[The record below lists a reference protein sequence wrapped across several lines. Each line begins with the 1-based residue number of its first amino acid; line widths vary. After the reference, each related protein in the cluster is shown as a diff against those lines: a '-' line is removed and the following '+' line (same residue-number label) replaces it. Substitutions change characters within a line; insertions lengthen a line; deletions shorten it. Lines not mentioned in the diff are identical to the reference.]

1 MRKWKQA
8 LALVL
13 ALVMTLSLVALPSFA
28 EGEGDGGGTAAT
40 QPVWPAEGSI
50 KLDKDAKA
58 VEGQK
63 NLWEV
68 TLGIQGKNYKTTSDV
83 VLVIDNSN
91 SMYYANGVDSSNGYE
106 SASKA
111 PRMKNTIAAAKAFA
125 DKLLTENSTTR
136 IALVVYGTNVHW
148 STDFYD
154 AAHKS
159 DLTKKLGEISQD
171 SDNGGTNQQAGIH
184 KAQELL
190 AASTG
195 KQKNIVILSD
205 GEATFCYEVTA
216 VNQSAPLEFDYELLK
231 ESNCGIG
238 SHNTP
243 TVQLNATEPKGD
255 TALTIKSCNYNTV
268 IGQGNKFA
276 LKDQSYSLSVNGYFN
291 HPQVTGSFKCSHFMA
306 TEQTW
311 NYTIDANNSNGQNN
325 STVHFTGYETKDTT
339 FSTRVSSLDVT
350 NSGQSTIWEANTAK
364 TAGTTI
370 FSVALQ
376 AGTNGEN
383 TLKSCATDAAKGYF
397 AIGQND
403 NVEQKLTSAF
413 EAIAGSIAIAASN
426 GSVADTMGENVQ
438 LSFSG
443 TAPVITTDK
452 AVYDAGEAD
461 VYISQGSATYDAVAR
476 RINWTV
482 GNVRE
487 GDNPIMKYKVTVK
500 EGYNP
505 STNEVLDANKEA
517 TFSYKNY
524 LGEDTVGTFPVPQVT
539 VGGGNILV
547 HYYLVND
554 QGKPINENG
563 AVVESPALAEQV
575 KPAAYH
581 EVDGSTGLS
590 YNIPYT
596 VSHDN
601 VANYNYFG
609 SYILNNGD
617 LIKGDFVEVTLTA
630 ANSNQHVWFAYTQTF
645 NVVHVRMDE
654 NGAAKTVQT
663 DTYTVS
669 ASFNLTDK
677 VNKDKDGNAV
687 TEGTFLYGG
696 AFQDAACTTAY
707 PFAEGETGL
716 SFAPKAGQ
724 TYYIWEVPSAYL
736 VPKTLDCWEHNT
748 EGQLDV
754 IGYYMLSVIDREVY
768 KEVGFYVN
776 DVRTPANQRTYKA
789 IDEDRGTTVVNLPE
803 GQSVAFEGI
812 TINLKQEGQ
821 SDSYTPSD
829 LVPAD
834 KYGYMLCYGLDKN
847 TYWSEAGK
855 AVSYYPYWVTLD
867 GVEVTNNVTRVG
879 TYQGVGHDRIQ
890 TANESRTAGCT
901 VPAAAET
908 QLLTMAFYCA
918 DGTPITADVPTV
930 EDVTVT
936 VVDGAKTYE
945 LTVPVGTS
953 ARDQI
958 SYQAPVGKVFA
969 GWFTDEA
976 CTTPANL
983 DSITQDTTIYAKY
996 VSDSYLDLHYAR
1008 NGLFRLRGVTLISAV
1023 DNPANYQESGI
1034 IVDGEKLPVA
1044 YAARYRLFYT
1054 ASGLFGAARNAKLM
1068 IAHQSLSG
1076 SGTLEV
1082 TPYWVTKDGTTVLG
1096 ENHTLHYNTRTI
1108 WE

>member
-1 MRKWKQA
+1 MAAARR
-8 LALVL
+8 
-13 ALVMTLSLVALPSFA
+13 
-28 EGEGDGGGTAAT
+28 AT

-58 VEGQK
+58 VVGQE

-68 TLGIQGKNYKTTSDV
+68 TLGIQGKNYSTTSDV
-83 VLVIDNSN
+83 VLVIDCSG
-91 SMYYANGVDSSNGYE
+91 SMEEGTKLEAT
-106 SASKA
+106 
-111 PRMKNTIAAAKAFA
+111 RTAAKAFG
-125 DKLLTENSTTR
+125 DKLLTEGSTTR
-136 IALVVYGTNVHW
+136 IAIVTYADEAAAYSDGH
-148 STDFYD
+148 FYM
-154 AAHKS
+154 AAERS
-159 DLTKKLGEISQD
+159 AFESAVDQATGAS
-171 SDNGGTNQQAGIH
+171 GATNQQAGIH
-184 KAQELL
+184 VAQQLL
-190 AASTG
+190 ASDSSTG

-205 GEATFCYEVTA
+205 GE
-216 VNQSAPLEFDYELLK
+216 
-231 ESNCGIG
+231 
-238 SHNTP
+238 P
-243 TVQLNATEPKGD
+243 TYSYPFVGGNASIDCEWII
-255 TALTIKSCNYNTV
+255 AHWFS
-268 IGQGNKFA
+268 GN
-276 LKDQSYSLSVNGYFN
+276 
-291 HPQVTGSFKCSHFMA
+291 PQVSSWPTTATPDYSTVVGSGNSFGLDGNILWHCTCRHNRTTDKLYGSF
-306 TEQTW
+306 
-311 NYTIDANNSNGQNN
+311 YYDSNGNFVCSN
-325 STVHFTGYETKDTT
+325 GSK
-339 FSTRVSSLDVT
+339 SSDNGVA
-350 NSGQSTIWEANTAK
+350 TIWEANQAK

-376 AGTNGEN
+376 ANTNGEN

-397 AIGQND
+397 SIGRND

-426 GSVADTMGENVQ
+426 GSVADTMGDEVQ

-443 TAPVITTDK
+443 AAPVITNDK
-452 AVYDAGEAD
+452 AVYDAGNAD
-461 VYISQGSATYDAVAR
+461 VYISQGSATYDADAR

-505 STNEVLDANKEA
+505 HTGEVLDANKSA

-547 HYYLVND
+547 HYYLVNG
-554 QGKPINENG
+554 QGQPINENG

-581 EVDGSTGLS
+581 EVDGSTGLT
-590 YNIPYT
+590 YNTPYT

-617 LIKGDFVEVTLTA
+617 LIKGDSVEVTLTA
-630 ANSNQHVWFAYTQTF
+630 ANSNQHVWFAYYQTF
-645 NVVHVRMDE
+645 NVVHVRMNDA
-654 NGAAKTVQT
+654 GAAQQVGEI
-663 DTYTVS
+663 DTYPVS
-669 ASFNLTDK
+669 SDFDLTDK

-696 AFQDAACTTAY
+696 AFQNAACTTAY

-716 SFAPKAGQ
+716 SFAPQAGA
-724 TYYIWEVPSAYL
+724 TYYIWEVPNTYL
-736 VPKTLDCWEHNT
+736 IPKTLDCWEHNT

-776 DVRTPANQRTYKA
+776 DVRTPANQRTYEA

-803 GQSVAFEGI
+803 GQSVAFESI

-847 TYWSEAGK
+847 TYWSQADES
-855 AVSYYPYWVTLD
+855 VSYYPYWVTLD

-996 VSDSYLDLHYAR
+996 VSDSYLDLHYVR

-1023 DNPANYQESGI
+1023 DDPANYQESGI

-1044 YAARYRLFYT
+1044 YANRYMLFNT
-1054 ASGLFGAARNAKLM
+1054 PASLFGAARNAKLM
-1068 IAHQSLSG
+1068 IARQSLSG

>member
-1 MRKWKQA
+1 MKKWKQA

-13 ALVMTLSLVALPSFA
+13 ALVMALSLVALPSFA
-28 EGEGDGGGTAAT
+28 EGEETGGGTAAT

-58 VEGQK
+58 VEGSN

-91 SMYYANGVDSSNGYE
+91 SMYTEHSNYYEYWYEYDESCRMYAT
-106 SASKA
+106 KQ
-111 PRMKNTIAAAKAFA
+111 AAQAFA
-125 DKLLTENSTTR
+125 EKLLTEDSSTR
-136 IALVVYGTNVHW
+136 IALVVYGTNVR
-148 STDFYD
+148 STTDFYD
-154 AAHKS
+154 KNTKADLISKIDAIGPES
-159 DLTKKLGEISQD
+159 DTS
-171 SDNGGTNQQAGIH
+171 NGATNQQAGIH
-184 KAQELL
+184 KAQQLL
-190 AASTG
+190 TSEASTG

-205 GEATFCYEVTA
+205 GAATKSHPFIVPK
-216 VNQSAPLEFDYELLK
+216 NGSAPATPAPDYTK
-231 ESNCGIG
+231 
-238 SHNTP
+238 
-243 TVQLNATEPKGD
+243 
-255 TALTIKSCNYNTV
+255 V
-268 IGQGNKFA
+268 IGNGSEFEIGYYGGFMGLKWYDQGNA
-276 LKDQSYSLSVNGYFN
+276 GYYSGSSYNDKGSYTYNADGTFTFKSNVN
-291 HPQVTGSFKCSHFMA
+291 T
-306 TEQTW
+306 
-311 NYTIDANNSNGQNN
+311 NNG
-325 STVHFTGYETKDTT
+325 VA
-339 FSTRVSSLDVT
+339 
-350 NSGQSTIWEANTAK
+350 TIWEANQAK
-364 TAGTTI
+364 AAGTTI

-403 NVEQKLTSAF
+403 NVEQKLTAAF

-426 GSVADTMGENVQ
+426 GSVADTMGDKVQ

-443 TAPVITTDK
+443 AAPVITNDK
-452 AVYDAGEAD
+452 AVYDAGNAD
-461 VYISQGSATYDAVAR
+461 IYISQGSATYDADAR
-476 RINWTV
+476 RINWNV

-487 GDNPIMKYKVTVK
+487 GDNPIMKYKVTVR
-500 EGYNP
+500 GDYNP

-554 QGKPINENG
+554 QGQPINENG
-563 AVVESPALAEQV
+563 AVVESPALAKQV
-575 KPAAYH
+575 KTAAYH
-581 EVDGSTGLS
+581 EENGSTGLS
-590 YNIPYT
+590 YNIRYT
-596 VSHDN
+596 VFSED

-609 SYILNNGD
+609 KYILNNGD
-617 LIKGDFVEVTLTA
+617 LTAGNSVEVTLTA
-630 ANSNQHVWFAYTQTF
+630 ANSNQHVWFAYTQSF
-645 NVVHVRMDE
+645 YVVHVQMDE
-654 NGAAKTVQT
+654 NGQGKQVGETE
-663 DTYTVS
+663 TYPFTGSFDLTAHVS
-669 ASFNLTDK
+669 Q
-677 VNKDKDGNAV
+677 GY
-687 TEGTFLYGG
+687 LYGG
-696 AFQDAACTTAY
+696 AFNSEACTEAY
-707 PFAEGETGL
+707 LFAEGETGL
-716 SFAPKAGQ
+716 SFAPKAGE
-724 TYYIWEVPSAYL
+724 TYYIWEVPNAYL
-736 VPKTLDCWEHNT
+736 KPMALSCWEHNT

-754 IGYYMLSVIDREVY
+754 IGFYMVSAIDRALY
-768 KEVGFYVN
+768 KEAGFYVN
-776 DVRTPANQRTYKA
+776 GTRTTANQMTYEA
-789 IDEDRGTTVVNLPE
+789 IDENRTTVANLPE
-803 GQSVAFEGI
+803 GQSVAFKGI

-821 SDSYTPSD
+821 SDSYTAAS
-829 LVPAD
+829 VVTGD
-834 KYGYMLCYGLDKN
+834 KYGYMLCYGLDKD

-867 GVEVTNNVTRVG
+867 GVEVTNSVTRTG
-879 TYQGVGHDRIQ
+879 TYQGTGAGKIKSTD
-890 TANESRTAGCT
+890 ESRTADCT

-908 QLLTMAFYCA
+908 QLLTMASYCA
-918 DGTPITADVPTV
+918 DGTPISADVPTV

-945 LTVPVGTS
+945 LTVSAGTG

-958 SYQAPVGKVFA
+958 SYQAPAGKVFA

-996 VSDSYLDLHYAR
+996 VSDSYLDLHYVR

-1034 IVDGEKLPVA
+1034 IVDGVKVPVA
-1044 YAARYRLFYT
+1044 YANRYRLFYT

-1068 IAHQSLSG
+1068 ITQQSLSG

-1082 TPYWVTKDGTTVLG
+1082 TPYWVTLDGTEVHGVT
-1096 ENHTLHYNTRTI
+1096 HTLHYNTRTI

>member
-13 ALVMTLSLVALPSFA
+13 ALVMALSLVALPSFA

-58 VEGQK
+58 VVGQE

-68 TLGIQGKNYKTTSDV
+68 TLGIQGKNYSTTSDV
-83 VLVIDNSN
+83 VLVIDCSG
-91 SMYYANGVDSSNGYE
+91 SMEEGTKLEAT
-106 SASKA
+106 
-111 PRMKNTIAAAKAFA
+111 RTAAKAFG
-125 DKLLTENSTTR
+125 DKLLTEGSTTR
-136 IALVVYGTNVHW
+136 IAIVTYADEAAAYSDGH
-148 STDFYD
+148 FYM
-154 AAHKS
+154 AAERS
-159 DLTKKLGEISQD
+159 AFESAVDQATGAS
-171 SDNGGTNQQAGIH
+171 GATNQQAGIH
-184 KAQELL
+184 VAQQLL
-190 AASTG
+190 ASDSSTG

-205 GEATFCYEVTA
+205 GE
-216 VNQSAPLEFDYELLK
+216 
-231 ESNCGIG
+231 
-238 SHNTP
+238 P
-243 TVQLNATEPKGD
+243 TYSYPFVGGNASIDCEWII
-255 TALTIKSCNYNTV
+255 AHWFS
-268 IGQGNKFA
+268 GN
-276 LKDQSYSLSVNGYFN
+276 
-291 HPQVTGSFKCSHFMA
+291 PQVSSWPTTATPDYSTVVGSGNSFGLDGNILWHCTCRHNQTTDKLYGSF
-306 TEQTW
+306 
-311 NYTIDANNSNGQNN
+311 YYDSNGNFVCSN
-325 STVHFTGYETKDTT
+325 GSK
-339 FSTRVSSLDVT
+339 SSDNGVA
-350 NSGQSTIWEANTAK
+350 TIWEANQAK

-376 AGTNGEN
+376 ANTNGEN

-397 AIGQND
+397 SIGRND

-426 GSVADTMGENVQ
+426 GSVADTMGDEVQ

-443 TAPVITTDK
+443 AAPVITNDK
-452 AVYDAGEAD
+452 AVYDAGNAD
-461 VYISQGSATYDAVAR
+461 VYISQGSATYDADAR

-505 STNEVLDANKEA
+505 HTGEVLDANKSA

-547 HYYLVND
+547 HYYLVNG
-554 QGKPINENG
+554 QGQPINENG

-581 EVDGSTGLS
+581 EVDGSTGLT
-590 YNIPYT
+590 YNTPYT

-617 LIKGDFVEVTLTA
+617 LIKGDSVEVTLTA
-630 ANSNQHVWFAYTQTF
+630 ANSNQHVWFAYYQTF
-645 NVVHVRMDE
+645 NVVHVRMNDA
-654 NGAAKTVQT
+654 GAAQQVGEI
-663 DTYTVS
+663 DTYPVS
-669 ASFNLTDK
+669 SDFDLTDK

-696 AFQDAACTTAY
+696 AFQNAACTTAY

-716 SFAPKAGQ
+716 SFAPQAGA
-724 TYYIWEVPSAYL
+724 TYYIWEVPNTYL
-736 VPKTLDCWEHNT
+736 IPKTLDCWEHNT

-776 DVRTPANQRTYKA
+776 DVRTPANQRTYEA

-803 GQSVAFEGI
+803 GQSVAFESI

-847 TYWSEAGK
+847 TYWSQADES
-855 AVSYYPYWVTLD
+855 VSYYPYWVTLD

-996 VSDSYLDLHYAR
+996 VSDSYLDLHYVR

-1023 DNPANYQESGI
+1023 DDPANYQESGI

-1044 YAARYRLFYT
+1044 YANRYMLFNT
-1054 ASGLFGAARNAKLM
+1054 PASLFGAARNAKLM
-1068 IAHQSLSG
+1068 IARQSLSG